1 MSLEAKMLKNIV
13 LGLQHHAS
21 TCPMPPRA
29 VLLNPGN
36 YELFGW
42 DEIKGVPVEPSDQVA
57 PERFRID
64 CDGSANGIEEAVEQF
79 TATPIE
85 APQVVPVGPAEP
97 SLPADPFPRY
107 VPDTDR

>member
-1 MSLEAKMLKNIV
+1 MSLKAKMLENIV
-13 LGLQHHAS
+13 LGIKHHAS
-21 TCPMPPRA
+21 TCPMPPNA

-42 DEIKGVPVEPSDQVA
+42 DEIMGVRVEPSDQVA

-79 TATPIE
+79 VARPVE
-85 APQVVPVGPAEP
+85 VPQVVPVGPDGP
-97 SLPADPFPRY
+97 SEPFPRY
-107 VPDTDR
+107 VPDTHDS